1 MPVPETSTLAKHQ
14 PRFTPSQDCIPPAP
28 LSPLSDAQAAALD
41 ALRDHIHTTV
51 AKTDPQRRW
60 ADDPCLIRY
69 LKARKWNL
77 HDAQQALQD
86 TITWRDQFKPD
97 VPDKDTLWTETATG
111 KMYVSG
117 FDAECRPL
125 LYMKPRLEN
134 TAASLAQVRHVVFH
148 LEVAIAIMP
157 PNVQSLCI
165 VIDFAGASMTKTP
178 GVSIAREILH
188 VLGSHYPERLG
199 KGYIIHAP
207 WFFFPTYK
215 LISPFIDPVTKAK
228 INFVDMKKQQP
239 KTIISTPSSAAASDV
254 DLSSSSSSSRSAKG
268 SSGDGSA
275 ISGGST
281 VTRTPTTTTT
291 SSASSVA
298 TLSNRSDNNVN
309 LLDLIP
315 EDMLEQAFGG
325 SSDYEYDQQAY
336 WLAAEKVIARAR
348 EARERVQDPVV

>member
-1 MPVPETSTLAKHQ
+1 MPVPDSSSTTLAKHQ
-14 PRFTPSQDCIPPAP
+14 PRFAPSQDCIPPAP
-28 LSPLSDAQAAALD
+28 LAPLSDPQAAALD
-41 ALRDHIHTTV
+41 ALRAHIHTAV

-86 TITWRDQFKPD
+86 TIAWREQFKPD
-97 VPDKDTLWTETATG
+97 VPDRDSLWTETATG

-134 TAASLAQVRHVVFH
+134 TAASPAQVRHVVFH

-178 GVSIAREILH
+178 GVGIAREILH

-254 DLSSSSSSSRSAKG
+254 DLSSASSAKG
-268 SSGDGSA
+268 SSADGSA

-281 VTRTPTTTTT
+281 VTRTPTTT
-291 SSASSVA
+291 SS
-298 TLSNRSDNNVN
+298 DNVN

-336 WLAAEKVIARAR
+336 WLAAEKVLTQAR
-348 EARERVQDPVV
+348 EARERPLDPAV